1 MSKVKVLF
9 FAADPQASGEGSDS
23 RLRLDEDV
31 RRIREKVRAAEYRDA
46 LDFDVRW
53 ATRPDDLIQA
63 FNESR
68 PQIVHF
74 SGHGTKSGL
83 VFVGESQRPQTVPT
97 AALARLF
104 RIFGG
109 GVRVVVLNACY
120 SSVQAKAIVQFVDCA
135 VGTRG
140 LIPDTAAITFGASFY
155 RAIGFGNS
163 VHEAYEQASL
173 AISMEGYSDA
183 HCPVLLARDGVD
195 PTKIFLVSPP
205 GKSVQQFVNV
215 GYSARSFG
223 LFPSRDYDIGTL
235 SVTGQEAVFEG
246 EKHNVRIAGVWDV
259 SDGRQ
264 GGDALANWVKIRY
277 GDQEHPSVAYFSR
290 QPMLGSVLGAEEEMF
305 LALQSMLDA
314 R

>member
-9 FAADPQASGEGSDS
+9 FAADPQSHYEGGDS

-31 RRIREKVRAAEYRDA
+31 RRIREKVRAAEYRDS

-53 ATRPDDLIQA
+53 AARPDDLIQA
-63 FNESR
+63 FNETR

-74 SGHGTKSGL
+74 SGHGNESGL
-83 VFVGESQRPQTVPT
+83 VFVGENQGSQTVPT
-97 AALARLF
+97 TALGRLF
-104 RIFGG
+104 RVFGS

-140 LIPDTAAITFGASFY
+140 LIPDDAAIAFGASFY
-155 RAIGFGNS
+155 RAIGFGRS
-163 VHEAYEQASL
+163 VHDAYEQASL
-173 AISMEGYSDA
+173 AIAMEGYAEA
-183 HCPVLLARDGVD
+183 HCPVLLAREGVD
-195 PTKIFLVSPP
+195 PARIFLIAPP
-205 GKSVQQFVNV
+205 REDAQQFVDV
-215 GYSARSFG
+215 GYSNRSFG
-223 LFPSRDYDIGTL
+223 LLSFRDCDIGTL
-235 SVTGQEAVFEG
+235 SVTGQEAVFKG
-246 EKHNVRIAGVWDV
+246 EKGTVRIAGVWDV
-259 SDGRQ
+259 SEGRQ

-290 QPMLGSVLGAEEEMF
+290 HTMLGKLSGGNEEMF
-305 LALQSMLDA
+305 LALRSMLDV